1 MKRALRACSSRPA
14 GSRVNP
20 PGVTDPGVTG
30 PGAGVANAG
39 SRPYAG
45 VAMSTT
51 VSARRMLGRHSECA
65 ALDQL
70 VASVR
75 AGPSRALVLRGEAG
89 VGKSAL
95 MEYLAQHSS
104 GCGVARAVG
113 VESEMELAYAGL
125 QQLCAPFLDRVERLP
140 GPQRD
145 ALGTAFGLRD
155 GDPPDRFLVGLAVLS
170 LLSEV
175 AEDRPLVCV
184 VEDAHW
190 LDAASA
196 HALAFVA
203 RRLGAESVGLVFAV
217 REPSG
222 ERRFEGLPELA
233 VVGLDDG
240 DAHELLASVVTGPLD
255 ERVRDRLV
263 AETRGNPLALLELP
277 RRLTPAELAG
287 GFWLSDGPALSGR
300 IEQSFTERLSPLPP
314 STRLLLLVAAAEPL
328 GDPVLVWRAAA
339 ELGIGPDADAP
350 AAAAGL
356 VDFGAQVR
364 FGHPLVRSAVKR
376 AAAPQERQRVHHALA
391 EATDA
396 DIDPDRRAWHRAH
409 ATAGLDEDV
418 AAELERSAGRARA
431 RGGLAA
437 GAAFHERAVELTPD
451 PRRRAQRAL
460 LAAKGKHQA
469 GANDAAL
476 RLLAVAEAGPLDELE
491 QARAQLLHAQITF
504 AMTRG
509 RDAPPLLLEA
519 AKRLEPLDPRLAREA
534 YLEAFAAA
542 HSAHRLVRGG
552 DPREIAAAVLAAD
565 WELSTRA
572 CDLLLDGLAVLTREG
587 YVAGAPA
594 LKVALRAFRD
604 ERLSEEDELRWLWL
618 ACRIAHAL
626 ADDGAWDELTA
637 RHLELARRA
646 GAFSLLPVALT
657 DRMHVELFSGRI
669 GVAMTLAAEADAV
682 VEATGS
688 HVTLRTSIVLANWRG
703 RDAEAVALIEA
714 RRQDV
719 LRRGEGLS
727 LAANDWGSAIRY
739 NGLGRYED
747 ALAAAERA
755 AEDPRGL
762 GVPIWV
768 LSVSELI
775 EAAARSGQAERATG
789 PLAQLAETAHAA
801 GTDWALGTHARAA
814 AMLVEGQAAERLYRE
829 AIERLSRIKTR
840 ATLAR
845 THLLYGEWLRRE
857 HRRVD
862 AREQLR
868 VAYTMLSDMGMDAFA
883 ERARRE
889 LQATGETARKRT
901 VETLDELTPQEV
913 QVARLAADGQT
924 NPEIGA
930 QLFLSPRTVEWHLTK
945 IFGKLE
951 ISSRKQ
957 LRSALSHVGVA
968 VVPD

>member
-1 MKRALRACSSRPA
+1 
-14 GSRVNP
+14 
-20 PGVTDPGVTG
+20 
-30 PGAGVANAG
+30 
-39 SRPYAG
+39 
-45 VAMSTT
+45 MSTT
-51 VSARRMLGRHSECA
+51 VSAGRLVGRRSECA

-75 AGPSRALVLRGEAG
+75 GGLSRALVLRGEAG

-95 MEYLAQHSS
+95 LEYLAQHSS
-104 GCGVARAVG
+104 RCAVARAAG
-113 VESEMELAYAGL
+113 VESEMELAYAGC
-125 QQLCAPFLDRVERLP
+125 QQLCAPFVDRVKRLP
-140 GPQRD
+140 NPQRD
-145 ALGTAFGLRD
+145 ALGTAFGVRD
-155 GDPPDRFLVGLAVLS
+155 GDAPDRFLVGLAVLS
-170 LLSEV
+170 LLSDV
-175 AEDRPLVCV
+175 AEDRPLVCIV
-184 VEDAHW
+184 DDAQW

-196 HALAFVA
+196 QALAFVA
-203 RRLGAESVGLVFAV
+203 RRLGAESVGLVFAA
-217 REPSG
+217 RQPNG
-222 ERRFEGLPELA
+222 ERHFEGLPELA
-233 VVGLDDG
+233 VGGLDDR

-255 ERVRDRLV
+255 ERVRDRIV
-263 AETRGNPLALLELP
+263 AETRGNPLALLWLP
-277 RRLTPAELAG
+277 RGWTPAELAG
-287 GFWLSDGPALSGR
+287 GFGLANAPAALSGR
-300 IEQSFTERLSPLPP
+300 IEQSFTERLAPLPP
-314 STRLLLLVAAAEPL
+314 ATRLLLLVAAEEPV

-339 ELGIGPDADAP
+339 ELGIGPDAAAP

-376 AAAPQERQRVHHALA
+376 AAAPQERQRVHRALA
-391 EATDA
+391 QATDA

-409 ATAGLDEDV
+409 ATAGLDEDL
-418 AAELERSAGRARA
+418 AAELERLAGRARA

-437 GAAFHERAVELTPD
+437 GAAFHERAVALTPD

-476 RLLAVAEAGPLDELE
+476 RLLAVAQAGPLDEFE
-491 QARAQLLHAQITF
+491 QARAQVLHAQITF

-509 RDAPPLLLEA
+509 RDAPPLLLKA
-519 AKRLEPLDPRLAREA
+519 ARRLEPLDPKLARET
-534 YLEAFAAA
+534 YLEAFAATL
-542 HSAHRLVRGG
+542 SADRLVGGG
-552 DPREIAAAVLAAD
+552 DAREVAAAVLAAD
-565 WELSTRA
+565 WEPSSRA
-572 CDLLLDGLAVLTREG
+572 CDLLLDGLALLTREG

-594 LKVALRAFRD
+594 LKAALRAFRE

-618 ACRIAHAL
+618 ACRIARAL
-626 ADDGAWDELTA
+626 ADDGAWDQLTA
-637 RHLELARRA
+637 RHLKLARRA
-646 GAFSLLPVALT
+646 GAFSALPVALT
-657 DRMHVELFSGRI
+657 DRVLVELFSGRI
-669 GVAMTLAAEADAV
+669 GVAMSLAAESDAV

-688 HVTLRTSIVLANWRG
+688 HLTLRTSIVLANWRG

-719 LRRGEGLS
+719 LRRGEGLW
-727 LAANDWGSAIRY
+727 LAATDWGGAIRY

-747 ALAAAERA
+747 ALASAERA
-755 AEDPRGL
+755 ADAARGL
-762 GVPIWV
+762 GPPI
-768 LSVSELI
+768 LLLAELI
-775 EAAARSGQAERATG
+775 EAAARSGHAERATG
-789 PLAQLAETAHAA
+789 PLAQLAEIAQAV

-814 AMLVEGQAAERLYRE
+814 AMLAEGEAVERLYRE
-829 AIERLSRIKTR
+829 AIERLSHVKTR

-845 THLLYGEWLRRE
+845 AHLLYGEWLRRE

-868 VAYTMLSDMGMDAFA
+868 VAYAMLSDMGMEAFA

-889 LQATGETARKRT
+889 LLATGETVRKRT
-901 VETLDELTPQEV
+901 VETLDELTAQEV

-945 IFGKLE
+945 AFSKLG

-957 LRSALSHVGVA
+957 LRSALSDVTQPSSASSNHSG
-968 VVPD
+968 PGLKWDGDRRD

>member
-1 MKRALRACSSRPA
+1 
-14 GSRVNP
+14 
-20 PGVTDPGVTG
+20 
-30 PGAGVANAG
+30 
-39 SRPYAG
+39 
-45 VAMSTT
+45 MSTT
-51 VSARRMLGRHSECA
+51 VTAQRLLGRRTERA
-65 ALDQL
+65 ALDHL
-70 VASVR
+70 VASLR
-75 AGPSRALVLRGEAG
+75 AGPSQALVLRGDAG
-89 VGKSAL
+89 IGKSAL
-95 MEYLAQHSS
+95 LEYLAQHSS
-104 GCGVARAVG
+104 GCGVARAAG

-125 QQLCAPFLDRVERLP
+125 QQLCAPFLDRVEHLP

-170 LLSEV
+170 LLSDV
-175 AEDRPLVCV
+175 AEDRPLVCIV
-184 VEDAHW
+184 DDAQW

-196 HALAFVA
+196 QALAFVA

-222 ERRFEGLPELA
+222 ERHFEGLPELA
-233 VVGLDDG
+233 VGGLDDR
-240 DAHELLASVVTGPLD
+240 DADELLATVVTGPLD
-255 ERVRDRLV
+255 ERVRDRIV

-277 RRLTPAELAG
+277 RGWTPAELAG
-287 GFWLSDGPALSGR
+287 GFGLSDGPALSGR
-300 IEQSFTERLSPLPP
+300 IEQSFRERLAPLPP

-339 ELGIGPDADAP
+339 ELGIGPDA
-350 AAAAGL
+350 AAAATAAGL

-376 AAAPQERQRVHHALA
+376 AAAPDERRRVHRALA

-437 GAAFHERAVELTPD
+437 GAAFHQRAVELTPD

-460 LAAKGKHQA
+460 LAAKLKHQA

-519 AKRLEPLDPRLAREA
+519 AKRLEPLDPRLARET

-542 HSAHRLVRGG
+542 LSADRLVRGG
-552 DPREIAAAVLAAD
+552 DAREVAVAVLAAD
-565 WELSTRA
+565 WERSTRA
-572 CDLLLDGLAVLTREG
+572 CDLLLDGLALLTCQG

-618 ACRIAHAL
+618 ACRIARAL
-626 ADDGAWDELTA
+626 ADDEAWDELTA

-646 GAFSLLPVALT
+646 GAFSALPVALT
-657 DRMHVELFSGRI
+657 DRVLVELFSGRI
-669 GVAMTLAAEADAV
+669 GVAMSLAAESDAV

-719 LRRGEGLS
+719 LRRGEGLW

-755 AEDPRGL
+755 AEAARGL
-762 GVPIWV
+762 GPPI
-768 LSVSELI
+768 LLLAELI
-775 EAAARSGQAERATG
+775 EAAARSGQAERANG
-789 PLAQLAETAHAA
+789 SLAQLAEIAHAA

-814 AMLVEGQAAERLYRE
+814 AMLAEGQAVERLYQE
-829 AIERLSRIKTR
+829 AIERLSRVKTR

-845 THLLYGEWLRRE
+845 AHLLYGEWLRRE

-868 VAYTMLSDMGMDAFA
+868 LAYTMLSDMGMEAFA

-889 LQATGETARKRT
+889 LLATGETVRKRT

-913 QVARLAADGQT
+913 QIARLAADGQT
-924 NPEIGA
+924 NPAIGA

-945 IFGKLE
+945 TFGKLG

-957 LRSALSHVGVA
+957 LRSALSDVA
-968 VVPD
+968 TESRLAPSRSMSAQKPSPMRTSRP